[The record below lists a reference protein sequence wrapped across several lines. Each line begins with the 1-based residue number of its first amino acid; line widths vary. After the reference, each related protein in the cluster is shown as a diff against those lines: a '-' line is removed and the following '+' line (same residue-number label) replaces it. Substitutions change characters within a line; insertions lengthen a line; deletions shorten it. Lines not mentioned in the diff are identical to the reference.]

1 MLDVLM
7 GSVYKALMD
16 KFIRDIFDHDIDI
29 WWENL
34 VWAIGVLLILFYNV
48 DIDVVVVVFSSGL
61 DGEISALGV
70 VEVAIVGVFIGVT
83 KEYTLHIEGAE
94 V

>member
-1 MLDVLM
+1 M
-7 GSVYKALMD
+7 
-16 KFIRDIFDHDIDI
+16 
-29 WWENL
+29 
-34 VWAIGVLLILFYNV
+34 

>member
-1 MLDVLM
+1 M
-7 GSVYKALMD
+7 
-16 KFIRDIFDHDIDI
+16 
-29 WWENL
+29 